1 MKWRAVMLSGIGDDS
16 SIHDG
21 AVSNVPSSCSRV
33 RAQHGRLICDQRTNS
48 RRYIKLSSRDSDAPA
63 VCTATRCNTIM
74 VLRSSLRRD

>member
-33 RAQHGRLICDQRTNS
+33 RAQHGRLICDRRTNS
-48 RRYIKLSSRDSDAPA
+48 LVVTLNYHPVILMHRQFVRRLVI
-63 VCTATRCNTIM
+63 TR
-74 VLRSSLRRD
+74 